1 MAFSGKPTYGA
12 FTVEVAKDVSPII
25 SLLSP
30 RVTPFLDFIGDP
42 TRAANVAIGS
52 IEHNWLED
60 ELTPQFTLTVSS
72 AINSATAAT
81 GIQVDAW
88 GDNVQEGDILR
99 LGGFDTT
106 EELLEVT
113 SAVGANSILVNRA
126 FGGTT
131 NFSLAAGGT
140 LGFVAN
146 AKHEGEDRK
155 NDISRV
161 RVNKQN
167 WVQYFAKPIEVSAT
181 MEAVIKEGGVGS
193 EYAYQAT
200 DRVETAIRDL
210 ESAVLLGSST
220 STIGDGSTRRAMKGM
235 WRWITST
242 HTAVT
247 VTQSFIDNAILTGYL
262 LGAAEYDYIVC
273 GARVKLGFDR
283 LPGVAVVQPR
293 SEQTVGT
300 QVTLYQSGL
309 STTPLRVINSRQM
322 DARGFIIGRS
332 DDLAVLPLRDRSFQL
347 KNYAETKDSRQ
358 GELVGEYTAEVR
370 RAATQVRGY
379 ITG

>member
-1 MAFSGKPTYGA
+1 MAFTGKATTDA
-12 FTVEVAKDVSPII
+12 FSVEIQKDVSPII

-30 RVTPFLDFIGDP
+30 RHTPFLDYIGDP
-42 TRAANVAIGS
+42 TRTANVAAGS
-52 IEHNWLED
+52 IEHIWLED

-81 GIQVDAW
+81 GIQVDGW
-88 GDNVQEGDILR
+88 GDKIQEGDMLR

-106 EELLEVT
+106 EEILEVT

-131 NFSLAAGGT
+131 NYSLAAGGT

-161 RVNKQN
+161 RVQKKNF
-167 WVQYFAKPIEVSAT
+167 VQYYAKPIEVSAT
-181 MEAVIKEGGVGS
+181 MEAVNKEGGIGS
-193 EYAYQAT
+193 EYNYQAV

-210 ESAVLLGSST
+210 ESSLLLGASVE
-220 STIGDGSTRRAMKGM
+220 TIGDGTTRRTVKGM
-235 WRWITST
+235 WRWATTT

-247 VTQSFIDNAILTGYL
+247 LTQSFVDNAILAGYL
-262 LGAAEYDYIVC
+262 LGSAEYDFIVC
-273 GARVKLGFDR
+273 GPRVKQGFDR
-283 LPGVAVVQPR
+283 LPGAAVVMSQA
-293 SEQTVGT
+293 EQTIGT
-300 QVTLYQSGL
+300 QVTVYRSGL
-309 STTPLRVINSRQM
+309 SGRDLQVINTRQM
-322 DARGFIIGRS
+322 DPRGFIIGRS
-332 DDLAVLPLRDRSFQL
+332 DDVAVLPLQGRSFQL
-347 KNYAETKDSRQ
+347 KNYAETKDAKQ
-358 GELVGEYTAEVR
+358 GELVGEYTAEFR
-370 RAATQVRGY
+370 RAATMVRGY